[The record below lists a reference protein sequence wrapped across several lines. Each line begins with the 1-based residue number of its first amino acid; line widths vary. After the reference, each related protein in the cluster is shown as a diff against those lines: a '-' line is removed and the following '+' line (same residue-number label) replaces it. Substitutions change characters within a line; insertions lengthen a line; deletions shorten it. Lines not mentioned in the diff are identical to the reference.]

1 MIVVI
6 ISLRS
11 LQRYRLF
18 TNNCEHLAMLATIG
32 RKLSIQVSKEMYE
45 DLSQKVAL
53 PLVVHGSDVLT
64 RNTSKGVLKAT
75 GKFVGSAAARAA
87 ARAAVKGSITGGA
100 AESAETTVAGALS
113 NAFKVGYPAAVTG
126 ASIGIV
132 SGVAVAAN
140 AGIEG
145 PMLVRGIYKLHRQK
159 KFKKISKQ
167 AYKHGVTRASI
178 TRVSTFIGGSG
189 GALIGQVV
197 IPVPVL
203 GAVVGGIAGTV
214 TGKVAGHIGG
224 KAIAN
229 AAFKDKIVDLPVI
242 VVCDYDNLSELD
254 V

>member
-1 MIVVI
+1 
-6 ISLRS
+6 
-11 LQRYRLF
+11 
-18 TNNCEHLAMLATIG
+18 MLATIG
-32 RKLSIQVSKEMYE
+32 RKLSIQVSKELYE
-45 DLSQKVAL
+45 DLSQRIVS
-53 PLVVHGSDVLT
+53 PLVVHGSDVIA
-64 RNTSKGVLKAT
+64 RSSSKGVLKAT
-75 GKFVGSAAARAA
+75 GKVVGSAVARAA
-87 ARAAVKGSITGGA
+87 ARTAVKGGLTGA
-100 AESAETTVAGALS
+100 TAESAEATFAGAVS

-167 AYKHGVTRASI
+167 AYKRGVTHASI
-178 TRVSTFIGGSG
+178 TRVSTFVGGSG
-189 GALIGQVV
+189 GALIGQVT

-203 GAVVGGIAGTV
+203 GAVVGGVLGTV
-214 TGKVAGHIGG
+214 TGKVAGHFGG
-224 KAIAN
+224 RAIAN

-242 VVCDYDNLSELD
+242 VVCDYNVLSDLD